1 LVRPQDRTEQE
12 ATPCTSEAS
21 GKFSSVVPLAI
32 LTGDRFIDGLA
43 VD

>member
-12 ATPCTSEAS
+12 AIPCTFEAS
-21 GKFSSVVPLAI
+21 GKFLSVVPLAV
-32 LTGDRFIDGLA
+32 LTGNRFIDGLA